1 MVHYLLHNNL
11 LISFCIITS
20 MIGNFKDLIFNY
32 KLKKFVVKQNIKNTF
47 LIATIIFDVL
57 RNYILI
63 GFVTLLL
70 LDLIKL

>member
-1 MVHYLLHNNL
+1 
-11 LISFCIITS
+11 